1 MSETTTYQ
9 SLTDRV
15 RGLIDEVIA
24 GSPLYLV
31 DLAVRGQKGSRVVEV
46 FVDSDEGLSVDEL
59 ARVSREV
66 GFLLETEDVIDGKY
80 KLDVSSPG
88 VDRPLVL
95 PRQFKKNIGRRLE
108 VQVQPEGGG
117 SKKTLQG
124 ELAAADEEGIELAL
138 RNKETR
144 RLRYADV
151 TRAKIQLPW

>member
-15 RGLIDEVIA
+15 RSLVDEVIA

-88 VDRPLVL
+88 VDRPLVQ

-108 VQVQPEGGG
+108 VQVQPEEGG
-117 SKKTLQG
+117 SKKRLQG

-138 RNKETR
+138 SNKEVR
-144 RLRYADV
+144 RFPYAEV
-151 TRAKIQLPW
+151 VRATIQLPW